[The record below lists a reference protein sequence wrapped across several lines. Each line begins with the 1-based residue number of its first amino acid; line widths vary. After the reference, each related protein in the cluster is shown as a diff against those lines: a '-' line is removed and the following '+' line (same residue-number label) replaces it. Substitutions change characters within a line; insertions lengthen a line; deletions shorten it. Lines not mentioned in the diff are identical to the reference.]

1 MTTFPPH
8 PLDFLKS
15 SSAMYPT
22 NPHIQHCNLMS
33 YSNNKPWRR
42 LIVHVVPRLTWR
54 IAGCARIICE
64 SRIRRTVLI
73 ARNGP
78 GVSPGAMGKIYR
90 FTALPG
96 TSNCVNLSSVF
107 FFYRDWDTQSPWSR
121 KWMEMKNVR
130 SHNKYGLVGK
140 IVSMRCGVVT
150 IFFSLST
157 TFCCSIY

>member
-107 FFYRDWDTQSPWSR
+107 FSTVIGTRSLPGAGSGW
-121 KWMEMKNVR
+121 KWKM
-130 SHNKYGLVGK
+130 S
-140 IVSMRCGVVT
+140 GVIINMV
-150 IFFSLST
+150 
-157 TFCCSIY
+157 